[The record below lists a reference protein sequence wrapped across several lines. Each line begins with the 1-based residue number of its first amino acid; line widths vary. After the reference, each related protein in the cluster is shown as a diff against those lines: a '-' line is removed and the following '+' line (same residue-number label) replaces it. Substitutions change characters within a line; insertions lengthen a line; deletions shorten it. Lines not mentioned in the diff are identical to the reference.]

1 MNTSSDSDAPQNPE
15 NGMSTPDGGASAV
28 RGLAR
33 LRHPRSLERLR
44 DRVQAA
50 ADELE
55 RLREENA
62 ALRDRIEELETRP
75 PADDGLTTITFDDDP
90 ETLRRAIEGFIEA
103 IDTYLA
109 EADAGDE

>member
-1 MNTSSDSDAPQNPE
+1 
-15 NGMSTPDGGASAV
+15 MSTPDGGAAAA

-44 DRVQAA
+44 DRVQAV

-75 PADDGLTTITFDDDP
+75 PTDPDLTTITFDDDP
-90 ETLRRAIEGFIEA
+90 ETLRRTVEGFIEA
-103 IDTYLA
+103 IDAYLA
-109 EADAGDE
+109 EADASEE